1 MSERGAA
8 WLAHLSGGQGVG
20 GSNPLAPTINTIENK
35 DVFQASHPVAPVQM
49 RTNRRR
55 NAAFGTKSPEIVPKS
70 VPHAFANELRE
81 IARAVRRIGDP
92 FRADP
97 ETLCIQ
103 KDEIS
108 RRLIAV
114 AALME
119 RAA

>member
-1 MSERGAA
+1 LRNQYVTAA
-8 WLAHLSGGQGVG
+8 F
-20 GSNPLAPTINTIENK
+20 PTK
-35 DVFQASHPVAPVQM
+35 SDGL
-49 RTNRRR
+49 
-55 NAAFGTKSPEIVPKS
+55 NAAIGGPKI
-70 VPHAFANELRE
+70 AAQLRE

-103 KDEIS
+103 KDEVS

-114 AALME
+114 AALVE

>member
-1 MSERGAA
+1 MLNEVE
-8 WLAHLSGGQGVG
+8 LSGGQGVG
-20 GSNPLAPTINTIENK
+20 GSNPLAPTNNSIENK
-35 DVFQASHPVAPVQM
+35 DVFQALKSVAPVQM
-49 RTNRRR
+49 RTNWRR
-55 NAAFGTKSPEIVPKS
+55 NAAIGTKSPEIVPKS
-70 VPHAFANELRE
+70 VRQTFANELRE

-114 AALME
+114 AVLVE